1 MIPMGKTEIKM
12 QNDKMR
18 FTMTPE
24 IRNTAVL
31 VIEEQRQS
39 MYCWIKCNEFQWNW
53 LIYTDCGIRSKENK
67 RKLNFGCLIAIAT
80 ELRLFYRSD
89 DHRNFVNYCK
99 VRLQKKKVFINSLE
113 PWFNHI
119 HRVKTHCS
127 LANDYSHR
135 KSIAFN

>member
-39 MYCWIKCNEFQWNW
+39 MYC
-53 LIYTDCGIRSKENK
+53 
-67 RKLNFGCLIAIAT
+67 
-80 ELRLFYRSD
+80 
-89 DHRNFVNYCK
+89 
-99 VRLQKKKVFINSLE
+99 
-113 PWFNHI
+113 
-119 HRVKTHCS
+119 
-127 LANDYSHR
+127 
-135 KSIAFN
+135 